1 VKVLADLTDVN
12 GKLPVEIGER
22 EGLLKTYDTH
32 TLSISSLKGRVHD
45 LELDVHDLGA
55 TKQSLQVTYLQA
67 VEAFK
72 AELANLEKA
81 NADLN
86 DINIKLRKIRKEND
100 GVFFQVNELKAK
112 IKQLAAEE
120 AAIEGAEAALRQ
132 KEENERL
139 ALAELRKKEREEQEI
154 IIVTK
159 KALIEAS
166 HTLQDNETYHVR
178 HKQNIEKATF
188 ELNSLREAIDI
199 RDKEIA
205 FVIED
210 CNATAA
216 RIVETNKAFESNVKA
231 IQVLEYKQAS
241 LSHLESELD
250 EKIKELANKEASE
263 HVEFEKV
270 EARIVSLRTQLD
282 HVLGEIAKAKVSLTS
297 FTKEHEHKTG
307 SAEKEIKA
315 LEAEYAHHQEVFS
328 SKEKVVQV
336 FEIKGVKYSAP
347 KRAERKKK
355 KIQRRKE
362 GKRKPK
368 FNRRQISSSS
378 SSSSD

>member
-1 VKVLADLTDVN
+1 
-12 GKLPVEIGER
+12 
-22 EGLLKTYDTH
+22 
-32 TLSISSLKGRVHD
+32 
-45 LELDVHDLGA
+45 
-55 TKQSLQVTYLQA
+55 
-67 VEAFK
+67 
-72 AELANLEKA
+72 
-81 NADLN
+81 
-86 DINIKLRKIRKEND
+86 
-100 GVFFQVNELKAK
+100 VNELKVK

-188 ELNSLREAIDI
+188 ELNSLKAAIDI

-205 FVIED
+205 VVFDD

-216 RIVETNKAFESNVKA
+216 KIAETNNAFESSVKV

-250 EKIKELANKEASE
+250 EKIKELANKEANE

-282 HVLGEIAKAKVSLTS
+282 HVLGEIEKAKVSLANY
-297 FTKEHEHKTG
+297 TKEHEHKTG

-328 SKEKVVQV
+328 TKEKVVQV
-336 FEIKGVKYSAP
+336 FEIKVVKYSAP
-347 KRAERKKK
+347 KVSERKKK

-368 FNRRQISSSS
+368 YNTRQISSSS
-378 SSSSD
+378 SSSD